1 MRRSGLFAAVLLVV
15 ALASGA
21 AHAAPGVVYGI
32 QDDAWIEYG
41 SGTVEQRIVALQRHG
56 LGLVRMTVRW
66 DDVER
71 TKGSFD
77 WTHADAVLK
86 PLETAGV
93 DALVTIYGTPRWA
106 NGGRAPNVAPSH
118 GADFAR
124 FAGAVAERYRSPRDR
139 DASGLRPGS
148 TLADGARL
156 PVEPT

>member
-1 MRRSGLFAAVLLVV
+1 M
-15 ALASGA
+15 
-21 AHAAPGVVYGI
+21 VYGI

-86 PLETAGV
+86 PLEAAGV

-106 NGGRAPNVAPSH
+106 NGGRAPNV
-118 GADFAR
+118 GAR
-124 FAGAVAERYRSPRDR
+124 QTR
-139 DASGLRPGS
+139 
-148 TLADGARL
+148 ADGTIGRVVQAARGAKFRL
-156 PVEPT
+156 VSVGVVGNVLIVR